1 MQQWR
6 LIPTLEADGAL
17 QMAIDRWLFEQCAN
31 HGHPPTLRFYT
42 WSPAAISLGRFQ
54 RDWPDHWTTLNWQGQ
69 PINLVQRPTG
79 GRAVLHVNDLTYS
92 LVLPDQSGRRRE
104 TYESICEFLVQGW
117 RSLGITLH
125 YGTAG
130 RGYIGQPNCF
140 GSATAAD
147 LVTESGAKFIGSA
160 QAWQTT
166 TVLQQGSMQ
175 LQPDPTLWETVFAAA
190 SASPQIPS
198 LSQSRIIETL
208 VDTAAHYFK
217 IQFHQFPFSS
227 NEWAAI
233 HAQLSPQTNG
243 LLL

>member
-6 LIPTLEADGAL
+6 LIPILEAGGAI

-54 RDWPDHWTTLNWQGQ
+54 KDWPDHWTNLQWQGQ
-69 PINLVQRPTG
+69 PIDIVQRPTG

-92 LVLPDQSGRRRE
+92 IVAPGQSGRRRE
-104 TYESICEFLVQGW
+104 TYEYLCGFLVQGW
-117 RSLGITLH
+117 QSLGVRLH
-125 YGTAG
+125 YGTVG

-160 QAWQTT
+160 QAWQGT
-166 TVLQQGSMQ
+166 TVLQHGSMQ
-175 LQPDPTLWETVFAAA
+175 LYPDPTLWETVFA
-190 SASPQIPS
+190 SATSIPKTPS
-198 LSQSRIIETL
+198 LRCSRIAETL
-208 VDTAAHYFK
+208 VETATQYFNV
-217 IQFHQFPFSS
+217 QLTEFPFSAS
-227 NEWAAI
+227 EWAEI
-233 HAQLSPQTNG
+233 QSQLSPQTNAV
-243 LLL
+243 LP